1 MAKKAIRTPEQQEY
15 RDNLAKKL
23 HTLRSQWEEWKKVAK
38 DLYKTLQDDSK
49 YIEARGRSLDELF
62 DDMEWSFNNK
72 WDFMTN
78 ALLIYKMLQDNNAEL
93 TQKQKEI
100 IKKIIS
106 FWFNEYRHEF
116 YVHASWTIMNS
127 YNGSLDLLW
136 NNMAVSFLKQ
146 NFEIFTQEEREEFIL
161 TAIKEVDFSQN
172 SYYLEDY
179 VMRWNFEWF
188 PKEYVLVDTYHRKPS
203 GIRSNW
209 TDYYFSSK
217 WSIKSMVSKTL
228 AGSNN
233 EKFIFAILPYL
244 AKKRGFYELPENCK
258 AIYSDWEKFKNFIV
272 SENSKL
278 EEKRRK
284 NAEDRENW
292 RYWSLDEERYT
303 AVRTHDVFPFFNNL
317 WITIT
322 WDIADLLWD
331 KPYYSDY
338 GSKEWIRELSEKII
352 QKESVKS
359 ALNSKMENI
368 KKEDL
373 EKFRKYFSSEY
384 IWKLLDDKYKMPEFV
399 NSHIE
404 ALEPILEHGWVKAL
418 VKEFWRMTK
427 WKELADSEKFNR
439 SVFKSYIDYNPE
451 PEELNWIWKSTNLTT
466 LNSADFGL
474 TSHWLYSFVE
484 KEWLLGTDYLDDVL
498 KWHKYP
504 GTHSAYYMLKAKWEI
519 SKDFLEKVL
528 DNNERYARWEIL
540 SREEAAAFMQDV
552 YATQDEN
559 LIKKLFNQIWYFEK
573 YCSEEDI
580 NVLIRKMIKA
590 ISSQEDFSIFMKE
603 MDNHAYD
610 EKFSMFL
617 KIKYLLTNSL
627 NTRKI
632 EEHNTKIPSDIYSSL
647 FASGVIDV
655 NSDFHQLPK
664 VYQNVSPFVDP
675 DDLDKL
681 SNYYSEM
688 LENERKASEKRKQEE
703 EERNGRLRKE
713 REENERIYNE
723 AVENRE
729 KWEVVFDNYVK
740 DSIFHGQ
747 KYVLS
752 VDRKNHILKFVTA
765 PMNEFPYHANLHY
778 THIKDGRC
786 LGWWLIDKD
795 EEEKTI
801 KLWWHSESYWSVS
814 WKDREAMKKML
825 EKKFPDYKIIA

>member
-1 MAKKAIRTPEQQEY
+1 MAKKAIRTPAQQEY
-15 RDNLAKKL
+15 RNNLAKKL
-23 HTLRSQWEEWKKVAK
+23 HILRGQWEEWKKVAN
-38 DLYKTLQDDSK
+38 DLYKTLQDNSK
-49 YIEARGRSLDELF
+49 YIEAKGQSLDKLF
-62 DDMEWSFNNK
+62 DEAEKSYENP
-72 WDFMTN
+72 WDFVSTVAVLHK
-78 ALLIYKMLQDNNAEL
+78 ALRGNKTEL

-100 IKKIIS
+100 IKKIIRFS
-106 FWFNEYRHEF
+106 FNEYTEKYRKRFQGSPREDITWNTIAIEF
-116 YVHASWTIMNS
+116 FS
-127 YNGSLDLLW
+127 
-136 NNMAVSFLKQ
+136 Q
-146 NFEIFTQEEREEFIL
+146 NFDILTQEEREEFIL
-161 TAIKEVDFSQN
+161 DAIKDVDITVRAYNNPGSGVGWFSRVYDQT
-172 SYYLEDY
+172 
-179 VMRWNFEWF
+179 W
-188 PKEYVLVDTYHRKPS
+188 EYHHKPTW
-203 GIRSNW
+203 IMSNW

-217 WSIKSMVSKTL
+217 WSIKSMVEKIL
-228 AGSNN
+228 ADSNN
-233 EKFIFAILPYL
+233 EKFIFAMLPYL
-244 AKKRGFYELPENCK
+244 AKKNRFFDIPENCK
-258 AIYSDWEKFKNFIV
+258 VIYSDWEKFKNFIA

-278 EEKRRK
+278 DEKRRE
-284 NAEDRENW
+284 NEEDRKKSI
-292 RYWSLDEERYT
+292 YWSLDEERYT

-352 QKESVKS
+352 QKESVKT
-359 ALNSKMENI
+359 ALNEKMENL

-404 ALEPILEHGWVKAL
+404 ALEPILGHGWVKAL
-418 VKEFWRMTK
+418 VKEFWRITK

-466 LNSADFGL
+466 LNSVDFGL
-474 TSHWLYSFVE
+474 ASHWLYSFVE

-504 GTHSAYYMLKAKWEI
+504 GTHSVYYMIKAKWEI

-528 DNNERYARWEIL
+528 DNNERYAKWKIL
-540 SREEAAAFMQDV
+540 STEEAAAFMQDV

-590 ISSQEDFSIFMKE
+590 ISSQEDFAIFMKE

-627 NTRKI
+627 NTYKI
-632 EEHNTKIPSDIYSSL
+632 KEHNTKIPSDIYSSL

-688 LENERKASEKRKQEE
+688 LENERQASEKREQEE
-703 EERNGRLRKE
+703 EERNERLRKE

-729 KWEVVFDNYVK
+729 KWEIVFDNYVK
-740 DSIFHGQ
+740 NSIFHGQ

-752 VDRKNHILKFVTA
+752 VDRENHILKFITA
-765 PMNEFPYHANLHY
+765 PMDKFPYHSNLHSKY
-778 THIKDGRC
+778 IEDGRC
-786 LGWWLIDKD
+786 LGWGLIDKND
-795 EEEKTI
+795 EKKVIT
-801 KLWWHSESYWSVS
+801 LRWHSESYWSVL
-814 WKDREAMKKML
+814 WKDKEAMKKML
-825 EKKFPDYKIIA
+825 EKRFPDYKIIA